1 MVLRLSCV
9 WELFDV
15 APTWN
20 APRSFPGATKATCF
34 NFYFFPP
41 APLDPLYLEMAN
53 EVCRTNGSCSKK
65 REKPQSL
72 RKPGGGP
79 DVSFRALIFTWFS
92 GGKLSQT
99 RRSRV
104 RKKPPPRVGAAYSK
118 SVPTVA
124 NRLFKRGSFQ
134 VLSPGERTSK
144 HIQTL
149 RWRSFAFFFFFFP
162 QKVSASPGT
171 GKTKNLTRSRQEQ
184 RRCFSSSAVRAS
196 GTRLDGSWKI
206 LGCAF
211 HHEGARERCRRRSS
225 GEAAGRV
232 MASRPSP
239 SLSSIIPADFTPSQK
254 RKQTVSLCRAMSAA
268 ATLR

>member
-1 MVLRLSCV
+1 MVFWRQTLPNTSQPHAEKTR
-9 WELFDV
+9 EL
-15 APTWN
+15 
-20 APRSFPGATKATCF
+20 
-34 NFYFFPP
+34 
-41 APLDPLYLEMAN
+41 
-53 EVCRTNGSCSKK
+53 
-65 REKPQSL
+65 
-72 RKPGGGP
+72 
-79 DVSFRALIFTWFS
+79 
-92 GGKLSQT
+92 
-99 RRSRV
+99 
-104 RKKPPPRVGAAYSK
+104 PRV
-118 SVPTVA
+118 PRTVNQSQPSLTDSLNEGHSRFCHPA
-124 NRLFKRGSFQ
+124 SALQS
-134 VLSPGERTSK
+134 TSK
-144 HIQTL
+144 HFVGVRL
-149 RWRSFAFFFFFFP
+149 PFFF

-232 MASRPSP
+232 MASSPSP

-268 ATLR
+268 AALR